1 MKAAMQLAA
10 SVLALG
16 GLLFQAT
23 SHATNLAEQPLKAS
37 VHAKPS
43 VLFAM
48 DDSGSMDAEV
58 MIDGNRQGWFYAA
71 VGSNYVQVATPR
83 SGATSS
89 DLDMFYLFPNGTNT
103 GARTYADGTG
113 SGYAIPPTLQLAWL
127 RSSDYNSIYYNPM
140 KTYAPWAPAYISGS
154 AATKYTAANPAAAR
168 SHPELGTTTMA
179 LNANVM
185 NNTANWLFTFAA
197 GMTVPSGATN
207 ITCRSGSLPAS
218 RVVSTSNQYCR
229 AAVSYYPATYW
240 VKQACTYGATI
251 EDCTQAWDGATIKRY
266 EIKSGNTF
274 PSGRSYPDEMQNFA
288 NWYQYYRKRRLLLAA
303 AMGGV
308 LENISGVRMG
318 VVAFNAQAVPSM
330 YDADTNGDANN
341 ALVVSGIFYKSGAT
355 GGTPTHGVYKYLQNQ
370 FDVNTNVIKFA
381 CQRNAAFIITDG
393 FANDAAVTP
402 AAYSQATYGGT
413 TPYQS
418 IAAGS
423 LADQALGYFTRRLRA
438 TTSPLTA
445 GMVPL
450 GDQTVA
456 NPDPNPNLHI
466 NTYALT
472 LGMKG
477 TLWPARTDAFTAPH
491 PTWPTPVSD
500 TASMIDDLWHAT
512 VNGRGQMYLATDVS
526 SAITG
531 ISAAM
536 SHIISQAAAQSS
548 VAVSTAN
555 LLAGDGKA
563 YEASY
568 NPSGWTGDLTARAV
582 DNQANITTLEW
593 GGKSAADLL
602 NARDW
607 TTRSIFTTL
616 GTSGG
621 LTFTTGNIGSIV
633 NPLPTSVT
641 DTQAVEYLRGNRAGE
656 GTDFRIRKSLIGAV
670 INAKPAVDGDTKMV
684 YLASGEGMLHAFDT
698 NTGIEEWAFVPYDSL
713 TQIGTT
719 FKRGYAF
726 KTKLDS
732 TPVVGPSG
740 ATSKLLVGGMGA
752 AGRSYYALDVSNPKG
767 LSEAAAAG
775 LVKWTFPSP
784 AQAAYQ
790 TNMGY
795 TVGRPLILKSAK
807 HGYVTLVTSGYDN
820 GQSIGDGKGRV
831 WVLDGNGNVLDEFVT
846 TAGTAGTAEAG
857 LSQLAAYR
865 EDDGTV
871 RFVYGGDLLGN
882 LWKFDLVGGTTTL
895 LAVLKDASG
904 NTQPVT
910 TAPQLTQIDNTPV
923 IIVGTG
929 RLLDLTD
936 FGNNN
941 VQTIYAITDGATTT
955 NARSV
960 TTPLT
965 REANGDI
972 KGVVDWTTS
981 RGWHLDLP
989 AGEHVNV
996 DPKYALGW
1004 LHVVSNVAGQT
1015 DCTAS
1020 SYVYRIKV
1028 RGGTNTTDPIGERD
1042 VISTTAN
1049 STEPVL
1055 VQSGDNLYR
1064 WIRLDD
1070 GTVRKDDVTAH
1081 PVILGRKNAWREI
1094 SR

>member
-1 MKAAMQLAA
+1 MKAALQLAT

-23 SHATNLAEQPLKAS
+23 SHATSLSEQPLKIS
-37 VHAKPS
+37 VHAKPN

-71 VGSNYVQVATPR
+71 VGSNYVAVGTPR
-83 SGATSS
+83 NGATGS

-113 SGYAIPPTLQLAWL
+113 SGYAIPPIKELAWL
-127 RSSDYNSIYYNPM
+127 RSSDYNPIYYNPL
-140 KTYAPWAPAYISGS
+140 KTYKPWAPAVVSGT
-154 AATKYTAANPAAAR
+154 AATAYSAANPAAAK
-168 SHPELGTTTMA
+168 SHPVLGTTTMA

-185 NNTANWLFTFAA
+185 NSAANWLFTFTA
-197 GMTVPSGATN
+197 GMTVPSGATT
-207 ITCRSGSLPAS
+207 ISCRSGSLAAS

-240 VKQACTYGATI
+240 VKQACTYGPGI
-251 EDCTQAWDGATIKRY
+251 EDCAQAWDGSTIKRY

-274 PSGRSYPDEMQNFA
+274 PSGRNDIDEMKNFA

-303 AMGGV
+303 AMGEV

-318 VVAFNAQAVPSM
+318 VVAFNAQATPTM
-330 YDADTNGDANN
+330 QDADSSADSAN
-341 ALVVSGIFYKSGAT
+341 ARATAGTFYKANAT
-355 GGTPTHGVYKYLQNQ
+355 GGTPTHGVFKYLYDQ
-370 FDVNTNVIKFA
+370 FNTNTNIVKYA

-393 FANDAAVTP
+393 FSNDSTVFIP
-402 AAYSQATYGGT
+402 SYSKAKYGGA
-413 TPYQS
+413 TPYQTT
-418 IAAGS
+418 ATGS
-423 LADQALGYFTRRLRA
+423 LADQALAYFTATLRV
-438 TTSPLTA
+438 
-445 GMVPL
+445 GMALGKVPL
-450 GDQTVA
+450 GNQAVP
-456 NPDPNPNLHI
+456 NPDPNPDLHV

-472 LGMKG
+472 LGAKG
-477 TLWPARTDAFTAPH
+477 TLFPARTDAFTAPH

-500 TASMIDDLWHAT
+500 TATMIDDLWHAT
-512 VNGRGQMYLATDVS
+512 VNGRGQMYMANDVDT
-526 SAITG
+526 AITG
-531 ISAAM
+531 INAAM
-536 SHIISQAAAQSS
+536 SDIISQVAAQSS

-582 DNQANITTLEW
+582 DNQANITTVEW
-593 GGKSAADLL
+593 GGKSAADIL

-607 TTRSIFTTL
+607 TTRRIFTSN
-616 GTSGG
+616 GSSG
-621 LTFTTGNIGSIV
+621 LTFTTGNIGSVV
-633 NPLPTSVT
+633 NPDPANITNT
-641 DTQAVEYLRGNRAGE
+641 EAVEYLRGNRAGE
-656 GTDFRIRKSLIGAV
+656 GTDFRTRKSLIGPV
-670 INAKPAVDGDTKMV
+670 VNAKPAVDGDTKTV

-698 NTGIEEWAFVPYDSL
+698 NTGIEEWAFVPYAAL
-713 TQIGTT
+713 TEIGKTIPR
-719 FKRGYAF
+719 KYVY

-740 ATSKLLVGGMGA
+740 ATGKLLVGGMGA
-752 AGRSYYALDVSNPKG
+752 AGRSYYALDVTNPKG
-767 LSEAAAAG
+767 LSEAAAAAQ
-775 LVKWTFPSP
+775 VKWTFPSP
-784 AQAAYQ
+784 AQASYQ

-820 GQSIGDGKGRV
+820 GETIGDGKGRV

-895 LAVLKDASG
+895 LATLRDGSG
-904 NTQPVT
+904 NAQPVT

-923 IIVGTG
+923 VIVGTG
-929 RLLDLTD
+929 RLLDIAD
-936 FGNNN
+936 FGSTQ
-941 VQTIYAITDGATTT
+941 VQTIYAITDGAPIT
-955 NARSV
+955 NARTA

-972 KGVVDWTTS
+972 VGEVDWTTS
-981 RGWHLDLP
+981 RGWYLDLP
-989 AGEHVNV
+989 MGEQVNV

-1004 LHVVSNVAGQT
+1004 LHVVSNMAKSS
-1015 DCTAS
+1015 DCSAS

-1028 RGGTNTTDPIGERD
+1028 RGGKNATDPIGDTD

-1064 WIRLDD
+1064 WIRRDD
-1070 GTVRKDDVTAH
+1070 GTVRKDDVTSH

-1094 SR
+1094 AR